1 MNPEEEIEKV
11 SGIFLNLGAESE
23 QAQDKESELN
33 KRAKWRAEEK
43 GSSKVEELQKLL
55 EVSVF
60 GAQGRL
66 KPSDEADFEAKTPR
80 NP

>member
-1 MNPEEEIEKV
+1 MARQLI
-11 SGIFLNLGAESE
+11 
-23 QAQDKESELN
+23 
-33 KRAKWRAEEK
+33 KRAEQRAEEK
-43 GSSKVEELQKLL
+43 NGSKVEELQKLL

-66 KPSDEADFEAKTPR
+66 KPSVEADFERNPPR

>member
-1 MNPEEEIEKV
+1 MAKQLI
-11 SGIFLNLGAESE
+11 
-23 QAQDKESELN
+23 
-33 KRAKWRAEEK
+33 KRAEQRAEEK

-66 KPSDEADFEAKTPR
+66 KPSDEADFEDETPR

>member
-11 SGIFLNLGAESE
+11 SGIFQNLGAESE
-23 QAQDKESELN
+23 QAQVMAKQLI
-33 KRAKWRAEEK
+33 KRAEQRAEEK

>member
-1 MNPEEEIEKV
+1 MNPEDEIEKV
-11 SGIFLNLGAESE
+11 SEIFLNLGAENE
-23 QAQDKESELN
+23 QARLMARQLI
-33 KRAKWRAEEK
+33 KRAEQRAVEK
-43 GSSKVEELQKLL
+43 GSSKVAELQKLL

-66 KPSDEADFEAKTPR
+66 KPSDEADFEAKTPG

>member
-1 MNPEEEIEKV
+1 VNPEEEIEKV
-11 SGIFLNLGAESE
+11 SEIFLNLGAESQ
-23 QAQDKESELN
+23 QARIMARQLI
-33 KRAKWRAEEK
+33 KRAEQRAEEK
-43 GSSKVEELQKLL
+43 NGSKVEELQKLL

-66 KPSDEADFEAKTPR
+66 KPSDEADFERNPPR